1 MKKLNFNQCRHM
13 TIEKLRYRD
22 TDQQGHVN
30 NAVYS
35 TFFESGRTELIYGP
49 NPLHDPDG
57 GFVIA
62 HISVDYIEEI
72 KWPGQ
77 VEIKTGVLKVGNT
90 SVTMVQ
96 GVFFKDRLKA
106 YSESVIVHVDK
117 KTKKS
122 RPLNLQARETFEKYR
137 IEEENED

>member
-1 MKKLNFNQCRHM
+1 MKKIDFSFCQHR

-35 TFFESGRTELIYGP
+35 TFFESGRTDLIYGP
-49 NPLHDPDG
+49 KPLHDHDG

-77 VEIKTGVLKVGNT
+77 VEIKTGVLKIGKS

-96 GVFFKDRLKA
+96 GVFFQDRLKA

-122 RPLNLQARETFEKYR
+122 RPLNPQAREAFEKYR
-137 IEEENED
+137 IEDTDEN

>member
-1 MKKLNFNQCRHM
+1 MRKIDFNQCQHR

-35 TFFESGRTELIYGP
+35 TFFESGRTDLIYGP
-49 NPLHDPDG
+49 KPLRDPDG

-77 VEIKTGVLKVGNT
+77 VEIKTGVLKIGKS

-96 GVFFKDRLKA
+96 GVFFQDRLKA

-122 RPLNLQARETFEKYR
+122 RLLNPQARETFEKYR
-137 IEEENED
+137 IEGTNEA